1 MGSEMKMKA
10 IETPLTRRY
19 GAYNRIQQSSLSK
32 AKAQPYGY
40 NLRTREKVDNV
51 HRRGRKSQVPRNI
64 NTEKPSVGAGRMPR
78 RKSSPKNKSKLELS
92 APTSRRLPE
101 QSSDKSEVSSQQ
113 TQNSTL
119 KVS

>member
-1 MGSEMKMKA
+1 MKMKA

-32 AKAQPYGY
+32 AKAQPSGY

-64 NTEKPSVGAGRMPR
+64 NTKKPSVGAGRMPR

-92 APTSRRLPE
+92 APTSRRLPDLPE
-101 QSSDKSEVSSQQ
+101 QSSDKSEASSQQ

>member
-19 GAYNRIQQSSLSK
+19 GTYNRIQQSSLSK
-32 AKAQPYGY
+32 AKAQPSGY

-64 NTEKPSVGAGRMPR
+64 NTKKPSVGAGRM
-78 RKSSPKNKSKLELS
+78 
-92 APTSRRLPE
+92 PTSRRLPE
-101 QSSDKSEVSSQQ
+101 QSSDKPEVSSQQ
-113 TQNSTL
+113 TQNYTL
-119 KVS
+119 KVLIVYNINSAVNL

>member
-1 MGSEMKMKA
+1 MKMKA

-32 AKAQPYGY
+32 AKAQPSGY

-64 NTEKPSVGAGRMPR
+64 NTKKPSVGAGRMPR

-92 APTSRRLPE
+92 APTSRRLPDLPE